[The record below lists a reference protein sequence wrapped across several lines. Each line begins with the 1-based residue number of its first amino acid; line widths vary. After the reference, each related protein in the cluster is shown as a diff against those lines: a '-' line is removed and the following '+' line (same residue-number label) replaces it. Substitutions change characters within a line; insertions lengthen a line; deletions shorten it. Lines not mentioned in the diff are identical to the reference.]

1 MMDTFQYVIIISG
14 GILAGIINTLAGN
27 GSAITLT
34 LLSEMMGLPGNIA
47 NATNRI
53 GIVGQSLTSF
63 YVFKRKG
70 LVDFSRTWHY
80 LILMILGS
88 LGGVWLAI
96 TISNKA
102 FIEVFRF
109 LMVLMLVVILIKP
122 ERWLRE
128 TDLFHKPSLWISI
141 PVALLIGFYG
151 GFIQMG
157 MGIFFLIIMVI
168 GAKFS
173 IADANIL
180 KIAGVGIYT
189 FIALVIFAFMGI
201 VDWEAGILIALAQT
215 LGGYLGAVFASNNP
229 NANKWAHRLLI
240 LMVIISIIQLF
251 DLTKWLFI

>member
-1 MMDTFQYVIIISG
+1 MMDLFLYAIIFLG
-14 GILAGIINTLAGN
+14 GVLAGIINTLAGN

-34 LLSEMMGLPGNIA
+34 ILSEMMGLPGNVA

-53 GIVGQSLTSF
+53 GIVGQSMTSF
-63 YVFKRKG
+63 YVFQRKG

-88 LGGVWLAI
+88 LGGVWLAL

-109 LMVLMLVVILIKP
+109 LMILMLIVILIKP

-128 TDLFHKPSLWISI
+128 TDINHKPSLWISVPI
-141 PVALLIGFYG
+141 ALIIGFYG

-157 MGIFFLIIMVI
+157 MGIFFLIIMVL

-173 IADANIL
+173 LADANIL
-180 KIAGVGIYT
+180 KIAGVGLYT
-189 FIALVIFAFMGI
+189 FLALVIFAFMGI
-201 VDWEAGILIALAQT
+201 VDWEAGLLIAVAQT
-215 LGGYLGAVFASNNP
+215 FGGYLGAVFASNNP

-240 LMVIISIIQLF
+240 VMVIISIIQLF
-251 DLTKWLFI
+251 DLTI

>member
-1 MMDTFQYVIIISG
+1 MDVFQYTVIVIG

-34 LLSEMMGLPGNIA
+34 ILSEMMGLPGNIA

-53 GIVGQSLTSF
+53 GIVGQSFTSF
-63 YVFKRKG
+63 VVFQRKG

-88 LGGVWLAI
+88 LGGVWVALI
-96 TISNKA
+96 ISNEA

-109 LMVLMLVVILIKP
+109 LMVFMLIVILIKP

-128 TDLFHKPSLWISI
+128 TDIHHKPSLWMSI
-141 PVALLIGFYG
+141 PIALLIGFYG

-157 MGIFFLIIMVI
+157 MGIFFLIIMVL

-189 FIALVIFAFMGI
+189 FIALAIFAFMGI
-201 VDWEAGILIALAQT
+201 VDWEAGIIIAIAQT
-215 LGGYLGAVFASNNP
+215 IGGYLGAIFASNHP

-240 LMVIISIIQLF
+240 AMVIISIIQLF
-251 DLTKWLFI
+251 DLTKWIFI

>member
-1 MMDTFQYVIIISG
+1 MMDLFLYAIIFLG
-14 GILAGIINTLAGN
+14 GVLAGIINTLAGN

-34 LLSEMMGLPGNIA
+34 ILSEMMGLPGNVA

-53 GIVGQSLTSF
+53 GIVGQSMTSF
-63 YVFKRKG
+63 YVFQRKG

-88 LGGVWLAI
+88 LGGVWLAL

-109 LMVLMLVVILIKP
+109 LMILMLIVILIKP

-128 TDLFHKPSLWISI
+128 TDINHKPSLWISAPI
-141 PVALLIGFYG
+141 ALIIGFYG

-157 MGIFFLIIMVI
+157 MGIFFLIIMVL

-173 IADANIL
+173 LADANIL
-180 KIAGVGIYT
+180 KIAGVGLYT
-189 FIALVIFAFMGI
+189 FLALVIFAFMGI
-201 VDWEAGILIALAQT
+201 VDWEAGLLIAVAQT
-215 LGGYLGAVFASNNP
+215 FGGYLGAVFASNNP

-240 LMVIISIIQLF
+240 VMVIISIIQLF
-251 DLTKWLFI
+251 DLTK

>member
-1 MMDTFQYVIIISG
+1 MMDLFLYAIIFLG
-14 GILAGIINTLAGN
+14 GVLAGIINTLAGN

-34 LLSEMMGLPGNIA
+34 ILSEMMGLPGNVA

-53 GIVGQSLTSF
+53 GIVGQSMTSF
-63 YVFKRKG
+63 YVFQRKG

-88 LGGVWLAI
+88 LGGVWLAL

-109 LMVLMLVVILIKP
+109 LMILMLIVILIKP

-128 TDLFHKPSLWISI
+128 TDINHKPSLWISAPI
-141 PVALLIGFYG
+141 ALIIGFYG

-157 MGIFFLIIMVI
+157 MGIFFLIIMVL

-173 IADANIL
+173 LADANIL
-180 KIAGVGIYT
+180 KIAGVGLYT
-189 FIALVIFAFMGI
+189 FLALVIFAFMGI
-201 VDWEAGILIALAQT
+201 VDWEAGLLIAVAQT

-240 LMVIISIIQLF
+240 VMVIISIIQLF
-251 DLTKWLFI
+251 DLTK

>member
-1 MMDTFQYVIIISG
+1 MDFFQYTIIILG

-34 LLSEMMGLPGNIA
+34 ILSEMMGLPGNIA

-63 YVFKRKG
+63 IVFQKKG

-80 LILMILGS
+80 LILMIIGS
-88 LGGVWLAI
+88 LGGVWLALV
-96 TISNKA
+96 ISNED
-102 FIEVFRF
+102 FIEIFRF
-109 LMVLMLVVILIKP
+109 LMIFMLVVILIKP

-128 TDLFHKPSLWISI
+128 TDLNHKPSLWISI
-141 PVALLIGFYG
+141 PIALLIGFYG

-157 MGIFFLIIMVI
+157 MGIFFLIVMVL

-173 IADANIL
+173 LADANVL

-189 FIALVIFAFMGI
+189 FLALLIFAFMGI
-201 VDWEAGILIALAQT
+201 VDWKAGIIIALAQT
-215 LGGYLGAVFASNNP
+215 VGGYLGAIFAANNP
-229 NANKWAHRLLI
+229 NASKWAHRLLVI
-240 LMVIISIIQLF
+240 MVIISIIQLF
-251 DLTKWLFI
+251 DLTNWIFV

>member
-1 MMDTFQYVIIISG
+1 MMDLFLYAIIFLG
-14 GILAGIINTLAGN
+14 GVLAGIINTLAGN

-34 LLSEMMGLPGNIA
+34 ILSEMMGLPGNVA

-53 GIVGQSLTSF
+53 GIVGQSMTSF
-63 YVFKRKG
+63 YVFQRKG

-88 LGGVWLAI
+88 LGGVWLAL

-109 LMVLMLVVILIKP
+109 LMILMLIVILIKP

-128 TDLFHKPSLWISI
+128 TDINHKPSLWISAPI
-141 PVALLIGFYG
+141 ALIIGFYG

-157 MGIFFLIIMVI
+157 MGIFFLIIMVL

-173 IADANIL
+173 LADANIL
-180 KIAGVGIYT
+180 KIAGVGLYT
-189 FIALVIFAFMGI
+189 FLALVIFAFMGI
-201 VDWEAGILIALAQT
+201 VDWEAGLLIAVAQT
-215 LGGYLGAVFASNNP
+215 FGGYLGAVFASNNP
-229 NANKWAHRLLI
+229 DANKWAHRLLI
-240 LMVIISIIQLF
+240 VMVIISIIQLF
-251 DLTKWLFI
+251 DLTK

>member
-1 MMDTFQYVIIISG
+1 MMDLFLYAIIFLG
-14 GILAGIINTLAGN
+14 GVLAGIINTLAGN

-34 LLSEMMGLPGNIA
+34 ILSEMMGLPGNVA

-53 GIVGQSLTSF
+53 GIVGQSMTSF
-63 YVFKRKG
+63 YVFQRKG

-88 LGGVWLAI
+88 LGGVWLAL

-109 LMVLMLVVILIKP
+109 LMILMLIVILIKP

-128 TDLFHKPSLWISI
+128 TDINHKPSLWISVPI
-141 PVALLIGFYG
+141 ALIIGFYG

-157 MGIFFLIIMVI
+157 MGIFFLIIMVL

-173 IADANIL
+173 LADANIL
-180 KIAGVGIYT
+180 KIAGVGLYT
-189 FIALVIFAFMGI
+189 FLALVIFAFMGI
-201 VDWEAGILIALAQT
+201 VDWEAGLLIAVAQT
-215 LGGYLGAVFASNNP
+215 FGGYLGAVFASNNP

-240 LMVIISIIQLF
+240 VMVIISIIQLF
-251 DLTKWLFI
+251 DLTK